1 MKLYPETQG
10 ARLATIA
17 ADVLALVWIAVW
29 FEVADAVR
37 DAVQALADPARR
49 LQGAGS
55 DLAGSLGDASRRAS
69 DVPLVGERLT
79 APLDQAGRASSEVAQ
94 AGAAGAVAVDRLALV
109 LAVVITLLALVPVV
123 TAWLPRRVRWISEAS
138 AAARLRGAVD
148 ADGLQLLAIRAA
160 ARRSLVGV
168 AYGRRIGEPFA
179 VADAAAVAA
188 LAAVELRALG
198 LRSTAEEQGRLRG

>member
-17 ADVLALVWIAVW
+17 GDVLALVWIAVW

-37 DAVQALADPARR
+37 DAVQALAAPARR

-55 DLAGSLGDASRRAS
+55 DLAGSLGDASRKAS
-69 DVPLVGERLT
+69 EVPLVGERLT
-79 APLDQAGRASSEVAQ
+79 APLDQAGRASGEVAQ

-109 LAVVITLLALVPVV
+109 LAVVITLLALVPLL
-123 TAWLPRRVRWISEAS
+123 TSWLPRRVRWIADAS
-138 AAARLRGAVD
+138 AAARLRSTAE

-168 AYGRRIGEPFA
+168 AYGRRVGEPF
-179 VADAAAVAA
+179 VVGDADAVAA
-188 LAAVELRALG
+188 LAAVELQALG
-198 LRSTAEEQGRLRG
+198 LRAPSEGAGLQR